1 MQVKFLKSIVIPAIA
16 GGIVFLS
23 SCGDSG
29 EKKAFS
35 NFHPE
40 KEVEKY
46 IDGYYSASLGESSNP
61 KSGKSSVYID
71 FSDGLVQAYT
81 KKPSKC
87 SDYTSNYK

>member
-35 NFHPE
+35 NF
-40 KEVEKY
+40 
-46 IDGYYSASLGESSNP
+46 ASGNTNAPFMHL
-61 KSGKSSVYID
+61 
-71 FSDGLVQAYT
+71 L
-81 KKPSKC
+81 
-87 SDYTSNYK
+87 DYFIYK

>member
-40 KEVEKY
+40 KEIEKY
-46 IDGYYSASLGESSNP
+46 IRW
-61 KSGKSSVYID
+61 
-71 FSDGLVQAYT
+71 FSTVLVWVNLPILEIWE
-81 KKPSKC
+81 KFRLH
-87 SDYTSNYK
+87 